1 MSQRGSSNRGSSEP
15 RGQTYQY
22 GGSTSRLSQK
32 RQNTSDENVYCT
44 CATNEDA
51 LVNIHINGRHSLSVQ
66 CGEDEEGKLLIH
78 LNGQQIFLG
87 EDEWKRTDSLC
98 SPMAYIEEAERCME
112 EDPSNEIRASDKC
125 WASLGATVALFY
137 KDLSVVVQDGS
148 SNKTLHGLNL
158 KTHKAMITMARFA
171 ANFSSK
177 RASLGGVIESVKY
190 ARFNDHRET
199 LDTYEM
205 WKIIERMK
213 FFIEEFGEIDKKEVE
228 KELAPLINSGKYKKV
243 IFHKETKSD
252 YICGTSYNF
261 DIQVEY
267 VKKNEKILSPKL

>member
-51 LVNIHINGRHSLSVQ
+51 LLNIHLNGRHSLSVQ
-66 CGEDEEGKLLIH
+66 FGEDEEGKLLIH

-199 LDTYEM
+199 LDTYEI

-243 IFHKETKSD
+243 IFLKETKSD
-252 YICGTSYNF
+252 LICGTRYNF